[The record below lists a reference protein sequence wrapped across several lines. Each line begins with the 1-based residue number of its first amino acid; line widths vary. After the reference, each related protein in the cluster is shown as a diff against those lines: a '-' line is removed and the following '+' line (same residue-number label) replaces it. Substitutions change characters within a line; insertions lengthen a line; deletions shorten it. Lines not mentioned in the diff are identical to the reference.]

1 MYTLILIVY
10 LGGTTIASPVVYFV
24 ESESAC
30 QRALPVAADVA
41 KKVKGYVSHIAL
53 CAKMDVPNA

>member
-1 MYTLILIVY
+1 MYAIILIVY
-10 LGGTTIASPVVYFV
+10 LGNSTIAEPVVYFV
-24 ESESAC
+24 NGESAC
-30 QRALPVAADVA
+30 QRALPIAEDVA